1 MPADNNQLLLLRYVM
16 SNSGKNIKQTI
27 KWLNEFCPNWRNTKA
42 A

>member
-27 KWLNEFCPNWRNTKA
+27 KGTSNYCSNYHHW
-42 A
+42 